1 MPASITPAETPEDLA
16 PPGRASYHHGDLR
29 KALVQAAMTLIADQ
43 GPEGFTLREVA
54 RQVGVNHRAAYRH
67 FEDKRA
73 LLAVVAQEGY
83 QALLAQAQSVLDAM
97 PARASAE
104 QRLTAVLRQY
114 VEFSLA
120 HPAEFVVM
128 TGPRL
133 NLDQRFPELEAAVAE
148 AFALVKCLVH
158 ALSLDAAWGPT
169 QVTESTVA
177 LLSMTHGISDLV
189 LMNRIQVK
197 NRAIGPLV
205 ERLVQ
210 GALHGYLPR

>member
-1 MPASITPAETPEDLA
+1 MPTPTDPADNVDSPEPA
-16 PPGRASYHHGDLR
+16 VRANYHHGDLR
-29 KALVQAAMTLIADQ
+29 KALVQAARALIADQ
-43 GPEGFTLREVA
+43 GPEGFTLREIA
-54 RQVGVNHRAAYRH
+54 RQVGVSHRAAYRH

-83 QALLAQAQSVLDAM
+83 QALLAQAQSGLDAL
-97 PARASAE
+97 PKQASAE
-104 QRLTAVLRQY
+104 QRLVAVLRQY

-133 NLDQRFPELEAAVAE
+133 NLDQRFPDLEAVAAE
-148 AFALVKCLVH
+148 AFALVKRNVKT
-158 ALSLDAAWGPT
+158 LSADAAWGPA
-169 QVTESTVA
+169 QITETTVA

-189 LMNRIQVK
+189 MMNRIQVK
-197 NRAIGPLV
+197 DRAIGPLV